1 MNKQEEAISYF
12 LSDIQKDIIP
22 SLREFG
28 DRLGQVDGISE
39 QMLSDYSWI
48 FKRLKWSFE
57 QTADTLNGQE

>member
-39 QMLSDYSWI
+39 QMLSDYAWI

>member
-1 MNKQEEAISYF
+1 MDEQTDAISYF

-28 DRLGQVDGISE
+28 ERLEKVDGISD
-39 QMLSDYSWI
+39 QMLSDYAWI

-57 QTADTLNGQE
+57 QTADKLNGQE